1 MYDMTSQYTIKV
13 QDESEESPEQ
23 EATAPEDQVA
33 LSDDLST
40 QDTLVSLLGAVKTL
54 TAGLDEVKA
63 NNKHLRALV
72 KEKQE
77 TEGSSASPPPRTDG
91 AGASAKV
98 SQPARAVTLP
108 ELCAMANL
116 SQKADR
122 RVAQLGLADTSESSS
137 DSDCKDSEMQEGSQE
152 GSQEGQAFDR
162 LVSHSS
168 LGWRPKLP
176 ALSCTHSH
184 GHIVISGHRDVKYD
198 ELITLEEFVASYG
211 QILQSPDLLEVERC
225 SRLQHLVSLI
235 NVFCTDL

>member
-1 MYDMTSQYTIKV
+1 MGWTGRCSGWKLSRSEHSFGKSGKNCSGPV

-77 TEGSSASPPPRTDG
+77 AEGSSASPPPRTDG

-108 ELCAMANL
+108 ELRAKLANL

-137 DSDCKDSEMQEGSQE
+137 DSDREDSEMQEGSQE

-162 LVSHSS
+162 
-168 LGWRPKLP
+168 R
-176 ALSCTHSH
+176 
-184 GHIVISGHRDVKYD
+184 
-198 ELITLEEFVASYG
+198 
-211 QILQSPDLLEVERC
+211 
-225 SRLQHLVSLI
+225 
-235 NVFCTDL
+235 